1 MEFEGIR
8 IMMRAAQNITNIEA
22 IRSKIDKNKPLLVN
36 INAENKK
43 LLIKSSKL

>member
-8 IMMRAAQNITNIEA
+8 IMMRAAQNIKNIEA

-36 INAENKK
+36 INGENKK